1 VAVATYILRVIE
13 GTSGNSGTILL
24 VGYGAP
30 AALVLAYYAVV
41 RPMGAT
47 RLVHETL
54 LRVPVI
60 GRVVR
65 SLALARFSLIMH
77 LMYEA
82 GAPLRDAL
90 RRALEGTGN
99 AAFAARARAAV
110 GALEHGTL
118 TEALQNTGL
127 FPLEDLNIVA
137 VAEESGKLSERLD
150 WLAAHHADQAEAGLR
165 ALVIVT
171 ARLIYVAVAA
181 VIVFFIVKFF
191 MRYAG
196 ALQAAAGR

>member
-1 VAVATYILRVIE
+1 YILRVIE

-30 AALVLAYYAVV
+30 VALVLAYYAVV

-47 RLVHETL
+47 RPVHEAL
-54 LRVPVI
+54 LRVPII

-82 GAPLRDAL
+82 GTPLRDAL
-90 RRALEGTGN
+90 RRALEGAGN
-99 AAFAARARAAV
+99 AAFAARARVAV
-110 GALEHGTL
+110 ATLEGGTL

-127 FPLEDLNIVA
+127 FPVEDLNIVA

-171 ARLIYVAVAA
+171 ARLIYVAVAV
-181 VIVFFIVKFF
+181 VIIFFIVKFF
-191 MRYAG
+191 MRYAS